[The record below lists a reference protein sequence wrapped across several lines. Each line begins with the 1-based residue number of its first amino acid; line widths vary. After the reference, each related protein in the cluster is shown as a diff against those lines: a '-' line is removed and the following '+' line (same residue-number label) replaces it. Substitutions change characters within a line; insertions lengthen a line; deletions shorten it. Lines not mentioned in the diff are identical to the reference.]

1 MIEARESAS
10 KTLEGERSPVLG
22 GEKLRLK
29 DLTPS
34 KLLSMRFSNE
44 DLVQARLQKTLRI
57 ANWKIKVLVHR
68 DLPRFSNRQD
78 VVETKAGKMAGR
90 KMIASGMIG
99 NAMIGRAMIDLV
111 TAEGLRDAGLNARN
125 RIATER
131 PLHLKT
137 PTIGWTK
144 IYRKNR

>member
-1 MIEARESAS
+1 M
-10 KTLEGERSPVLG
+10 
-22 GEKLRLK
+22 RLK
-29 DLTPS
+29 ELTPS

-44 DLVQARLQKTLRI
+44 DLVQALLQKTLRI
-57 ANWKIKVLVHR
+57 ANWKIKVLVHH

-90 KMIASGMIG
+90 KMI
-99 NAMIGRAMIDLV
+99 DLV

-125 RIATER
+125 RIAIER
-131 PLHLKT
+131 PQHSKT

-144 IYRKNR
+144 IYQKNR

>member
-1 MIEARESAS
+1 M
-10 KTLEGERSPVLG
+10 LEGERSPVLG
-22 GEKLRLK
+22 VEKLRLK
-29 DLTPS
+29 ELTPS

-68 DLPRFSNRQD
+68 DLPRFNSRQD

-90 KMIASGMIG
+90 KMIAS
-99 NAMIGRAMIDLV
+99 AMIGSAMIDLV

-125 RIATER
+125 RIAIER
-131 PLHLKT
+131 PLYSKT

-144 IYRKNR
+144 IYQKNR

>member
-1 MIEARESAS
+1 M
-10 KTLEGERSPVLG
+10 LEGERSPVLG
-22 GEKLRLK
+22 VEKLRLK
-29 DLTPS
+29 ELTPS

-68 DLPRFSNRQD
+68 DLPRFNSRQD

-90 KMIASGMIG
+90 KMIAS
-99 NAMIGRAMIDLV
+99 AMIGSAMIDLV

-125 RIATER
+125 QIAIER
-131 PLHLKT
+131 PLYLKT
-137 PTIGWTK
+137 TTIGWTK
-144 IYRKNR
+144 IYQKNR

>member
-1 MIEARESAS
+1 
-10 KTLEGERSPVLG
+10 VLG
-22 GEKLRLK
+22 VEKLRLK
-29 DLTPS
+29 ELTPS

-68 DLPRFSNRQD
+68 DLPRFNSRQD
-78 VVETKAGKMAGR
+78 VVETRAGKMADR
-90 KMIASGMIG
+90 KMIASVMIG
-99 NAMIGRAMIDLV
+99 SAMIDLV

-125 RIATER
+125 RIATGML
-131 PLHLKT
+131 LHLKT

-144 IYRKNR
+144 SYLKNR

>member
-57 ANWKIKVLVHR
+57 ANWKIKVLVHH
-68 DLPRFSNRQD
+68 DLPRFNNRQD

-90 KMIASGMIG
+90 K
-99 NAMIGRAMIDLV
+99 MIDLV

-125 RIATER
+125 RIAIER
-131 PLHLKT
+131 PQHSKT

-144 IYRKNR
+144 IYQKNR

>member
-1 MIEARESAS
+1 M
-10 KTLEGERSPVLG
+10 
-22 GEKLRLK
+22 RLK
-29 DLTPS
+29 ELTPS

-68 DLPRFSNRQD
+68 DLPRFNSRQD

-90 KMIASGMIG
+90 KMIAS
-99 NAMIGRAMIDLV
+99 AMIGSVMIDLV

-125 RIATER
+125 RIAKER
-131 PLHLKT
+131 PLHSKT

-144 IYRKNR
+144 IYQKNQ

>member
-1 MIEARESAS
+1 
-10 KTLEGERSPVLG
+10 VLG
-22 GEKLRLK
+22 VEKLRLK
-29 DLTPS
+29 ELTPS

-68 DLPRFSNRQD
+68 ELPRFNSRQD
-78 VVETKAGKMAGR
+78 VVETRAGKMADR
-90 KMIASGMIG
+90 KMNASVMIG
-99 NAMIGRAMIDLV
+99 SVMIGSAMIDLV

-125 RIATER
+125 RIATGML
-131 PLHLKT
+131 LHLKT

-144 IYRKNR
+144 SYLKNR

>member
-1 MIEARESAS
+1 M
-10 KTLEGERSPVLG
+10 LEGERSPVLG
-22 GEKLRLK
+22 VEKLRLK
-29 DLTPS
+29 ELTPS

-68 DLPRFSNRQD
+68 DLPRFNSRQD

-90 KMIASGMIG
+90 KMIAS
-99 NAMIGRAMIDLV
+99 AMIGSAMIDLV

-125 RIATER
+125 QIAIER
-131 PLHLKT
+131 PLYLKT
-137 PTIGWTK
+137 TTIGWTM
-144 IYRKNR
+144 IYQKNR

>member
-1 MIEARESAS
+1 VIVLEPEEIVGMIEARESAS
-10 KTLEGERSPVLG
+10 KTPEGERSPVLG
-22 GEKLRLK
+22 VEKLRLK

-44 DLVQARLQKTLRI
+44 DLVQALLQKTLRI

-68 DLPRFSNRQD
+68 DLPRFNSRQD

-90 KMIASGMIG
+90 K
-99 NAMIGRAMIDLV
+99 MIDLV

-125 RIATER
+125 RIAIER
-131 PLHLKT
+131 PQHSKT

-144 IYRKNR
+144 IYQKNR